1 MKKVKFFGLA
11 GFILLASGAGFSSCS
26 SDSADPTGGTGVAGQ
41 VVKTQFAIN
50 IPYGNNS
57 STNQAKKVTRMTDAI
72 TQQNNNFR
80 GISEI
85 VLLTFN
91 GDPATKSTINADKP
105 IYIGKDANAYE
116 QDPNRRL
123 YRDIEIPVGTT
134 HMLFYGKAS
143 RNTENNFQ
151 AGKITDIGNKT
162 TEKTLTNISHE
173 LTPISSTA
181 DFTTDEDAKAII
193 DALNDIA
200 NAKVNDN
207 GTDYTWANIGKV
219 STSLSWLTDHE
230 KEFLAERYKAFIDL
244 KAGSKA
250 SVKACVESL
259 KAALAGET
267 PGADV
272 PATKLLTAEIY
283 EKCEAALTTL
293 KALRDFPGKFNL
305 PDGVAA
311 LSWIA
316 GESTFAYSVP
326 GSATFV
332 TGNIINYQKICYP
345 AELSYFVNTETMVSN
360 NDMSNLNE
368 FPSYTDWTK
377 PVGAD
382 WSGKSFTKGEVTNST
397 KTVGLKDPVQY
408 SVAVLKSTVKCDAA
422 KLEDNAKQAGKL
434 EADQQITVPTDGFP
448 VTGILIGSQPAS
460 VDWKYEPA
468 SSETFANTIY
478 DKVMNGGTLYA
489 KNESTTPTTGN
500 YTLVFDNKSTDK
512 KPVFVTIEL
521 ENNSGMDFY
530 GQDGI
535 ILKNAKFYLVGELKP
550 SGSASEGVTQP
561 TGNTIDRVF
570 VQDHITTANFN
581 ITNLKNAYN
590 CIPDLRTSGIN
601 VGLAVDLSWK
611 SGIEFNVDL

>member
-72 TQQNNNFR
+72 TQQSGKPFR

-85 VLLTFN
+85 ILLTFDGN
-91 GDPATKSTINADKP
+91 PATKGTINADKP
-105 IYIGKDANAYE
+105 IYIGADGNAYE
-116 QDPNRRL
+116 KDPNRRL

-134 HMLFYGKAS
+134 YMLFYGKAS
-143 RNTENNFQ
+143 KNTESEFE
-151 AGKITDIGNKT
+151 AGYITEKADKK

-173 LTPISSTA
+173 LTPINSA
-181 DFTTDEDAKAII
+181 ANFTTDEDAQAII
-193 DALNDIA
+193 GALNDIA

-207 GTDYTWANIGKV
+207 GTDYTWANIGNV
-219 STSLSWLTDHE
+219 PTSLSWLTDHE
-230 KEFLAERYKAFIDL
+230 KKFLAERYKAFIDL

-283 EKCEAALTTL
+283 EKCKAALNTL
-293 KALRDFPGKFNL
+293 KTLRDFPGKFNL

-316 GESTFAYSVP
+316 GESRFAYSVP
-326 GSATFV
+326 GSANFV
-332 TGNIINYQKICYP
+332 TGDNINYQKICYP

-360 NDMSNLNE
+360 DDMSNLNE

-377 PVGAD
+377 PAGAD
-382 WSGKSFTKGEVTNST
+382 WTGKNFTKGAVTNST

-408 SVAVLKSTVKCDAA
+408 SVAVLQSTVKCDAA
-422 KLEDNAKQAGKL
+422 TLKDNGQSKGGLK
-434 EADQQITVPTDGFP
+434 ADQDVPVNSGFP
-448 VTGILIGSQPAS
+448 VTGILIGGQPES
-460 VDWKYEPA
+460 VDWKYEPTTEA
-468 SSETFANTIY
+468 FANTIY
-478 DKVMNGGTLYA
+478 DQNMNGTITAGTTA
-489 KNESTTPTTGN
+489 STPN

-521 ENNSGMDFY
+521 ENKSGMDFY

-535 ILKNAKFYLVGELKP
+535 IPKDAKFYLVGKLDP
-550 SGSASEGVTQP
+550 DAT
-561 TGNTIDRVF
+561 TGTTNPNTVDRVF
-570 VQDHITTANFN
+570 VQDHITTANFT
-581 ITNLKNAYN
+581 IKDLKKAYN

-611 SGIEFNVDL
+611 SGITFNVDL

>member
-72 TQQNNNFR
+72 TQQSGKPFR
-80 GISEI
+80 GISGI
-85 VLLTFN
+85 VLLTFS
-91 GDPATKSTINADKP
+91 GDPTKTASITDATNIIPISTD
-105 IYIGKDANAYE
+105 DNAYA
-116 QDPNRRL
+116 QDNYRRL
-123 YRDIEIPVGTT
+123 YRDIEIPVGTS
-134 HMLFYGKAS
+134 HIAFYGKAS
-143 RNTENNFQ
+143 RNTETDFE
-151 AGKITDIGNKT
+151 AGKIIDEGTSET
-162 TEKTLTNISHE
+162 TLANISHK
-173 LTPISSTA
+173 LTPIKSTA

-193 DALNDIA
+193 DALNAIA
-200 NAKVNDN
+200 NTKVD
-207 GTDYTWANIGKV
+207 GTDYTWANIGNV
-219 STSLSWLTDHE
+219 SVLPSWLTDHE
-230 KEFLAERYKAFIDL
+230 KKFLADRYKTFIQL

-272 PATKLLTAEIY
+272 PTTKLLTAEIY
-283 EKCEAALTTL
+283 KKCEAALTTL
-293 KALRDFPGKFNL
+293 KTLRDFPGKFNL

-311 LSWIA
+311 LSWTS
-316 GESTFAYSVP
+316 GGFAYSVP
-326 GSATFV
+326 GNANFV
-332 TGNIINYQKICYP
+332 TGNIIDYQKICYP
-345 AELSYFVNTETMVSN
+345 AELSYFVNTTTMVSDK
-360 NDMSNLNE
+360 DMSSLND
-368 FPSYTDWTK
+368 FPLYDDWTK
-377 PVGAD
+377 NTGAD
-382 WSGKSFTKGEVTNST
+382 WTGKSFTEKAVESST

-422 KLEDNAKQAGKL
+422 KLEDNAEQAGKL
-434 EADQQITVPTDGFP
+434 ETDQQISVPNDGFP
-448 VTGILIGSQPAS
+448 VTGILIGGQPAS
-460 VDWKYEPA
+460 VDWKYEPT
-468 SSETFANTIY
+468 STEFANTIY
-478 DKVMNGGTLYA
+478 DQNMNGTITAGTTA
-489 KNESTTPTTGN
+489 STPN
-500 YTLVFDNKSTDK
+500 YTLVFDNKSTEK

-521 ENNSGMDFY
+521 KNNSGMDFY

-570 VQDHITTANFN
+570 VQDHITTANFT
-581 ITNLKNAYN
+581 IKDLKKAYN

-611 SGIEFNVDL
+611 SGITFNVEL